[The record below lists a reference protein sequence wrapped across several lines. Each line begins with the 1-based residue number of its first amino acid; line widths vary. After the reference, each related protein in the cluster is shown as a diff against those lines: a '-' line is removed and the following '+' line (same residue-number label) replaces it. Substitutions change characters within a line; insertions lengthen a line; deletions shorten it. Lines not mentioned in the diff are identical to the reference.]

1 MAQIKNIE
9 TSVDRL
15 PPQSLE
21 AEQAVLGA
29 IILEGESLTK
39 AIELLSPDDFY
50 REAHRK
56 IYNAMLNLFNQNEP
70 IDLITLTEHL
80 KDKGEL
86 EEIGGL
92 SYLSNLA
99 TVVPTSANI
108 RYHAKLVREKALL
121 RSLIRACTEIVTKI
135 YEEPEDAE
143 EMIDYAEKLIFEIS
157 EKRTN
162 TSFYQMKD
170 VVKQTFKIIESMYE
184 RKAVITGIPSGFKD
198 LDELTSGFQPGD
210 LIIIGGRPGMGKTA
224 FSLNIAQHVGVEMGE
239 PVAFFSLEMSKEQIA
254 MRLLS
259 SLAFV
264 NASALRKG
272 FIGKRDWERLT
283 EAAVRLSE
291 APIYID
297 DSSQMSVLEIR
308 AKARRLKMEKGK
320 LSLIII
326 DYLQLMK
333 SRTTYDRREQE
344 ISEIS
349 RSLKAMAKE
358 LKVPVIA
365 LSQLNRS
372 VEKTTDRRPTLANLR
387 ESGAI
392 EQDADVIIFLYR
404 DEVYNKK
411 NPANKGK
418 AEVIVAK
425 QRNGPTDTVNL
436 TFLEEYTRFLDF
448 TDKYTGTET
457 LEEEI

>member
-1 MAQIKNIE
+1 MDYLRQID

-29 IILEGESLTK
+29 IIIEGESITK
-39 AIELLSPDDFY
+39 AIDILTPQDFY
-50 REAHRK
+50 REPHRK
-56 IYNAMLNLFNQNEP
+56 IYTAMLELFNKNEP

-80 KDKGEL
+80 KDKGQLDEA
-86 EEIGGL
+86 GGL
-92 SYLSNLA
+92 GYLSNLA

-121 RSLIRACTEIVTKI
+121 RALIRACTEIVTKV
-135 YEEPEDAE
+135 YEEPDDAE
-143 EMIDYAEKLIFEIS
+143 EMLDYAERSIFEIS
-157 EKRTN
+157 EKRMDTN
-162 TSFYQMKD
+162 FYQMKD
-170 VVKQTFKIIESMYE
+170 VVKHTFKIIESMYE
-184 RKAVITGIPSGFKD
+184 KKAVITGIPSGFRD
-198 LDELTSGFQPGD
+198 LDGLTSGFQPGD

-224 FSLNIAQHVGVEMGE
+224 FALNIAQYVGVELGE
-239 PVAFFSLEMSKEQIA
+239 PVAFFSLEMSKEQVA

-259 SLAFV
+259 SIAMV
-264 NASALRKG
+264 NSVSLRKG
-272 FIGKRDWERLT
+272 FISKRDWEKIT
-283 EAAVRLSE
+283 DAAVRLAD

-297 DSSQMSVLEIR
+297 DSSQMSILEVR

-326 DYLQLMK
+326 DYLQLMRG
-333 SRTTYDRREQE
+333 RTAYDRREQE

-358 LKVPVIA
+358 LKVPVVA

-372 VEKTTDRRPTLANLR
+372 VEKTQDRRPTLANLR

-404 DEVYNKK
+404 DEMYKRDTK
-411 NPANKGK
+411 NKGK

-425 QRNGPTDTVNL
+425 QRNGPTDTVYL
-436 TFLEEYTRFLDF
+436 TFLSDYTRFLDY
-448 TDKYTGTET
+448 TDKYSGAET
-457 LEEEI
+457 EEEL

>member
-1 MAQIKNIE
+1 MAYLRNIE
-9 TSVDRL
+9 SAVDRL

-29 IILEGESLTK
+29 IILEGESITK
-39 AIELLSPDDFY
+39 AIEILSPDDFY

-56 IYNAMLNLFNQNEP
+56 IYLAMLELFDKNEP
-70 IDLITLTEHL
+70 IDLITITEHL

-86 EEIGGL
+86 EEVGGL
-92 SYLSNLA
+92 SYLSTLA

-121 RSLIRACTEIVTKI
+121 RSLIRACTEIATKI

-162 TSFYQMKD
+162 TNFYQMKD

-184 RKAVITGIPSGFKD
+184 RKAVITGVPSGFKD

-224 FSLNIAQHVGVEMGE
+224 FSLNIAQHVGVELGE

-259 SLAFV
+259 SLAMV

-272 FIGKRDWERLT
+272 FISKRDWERLT
-283 EAAVRLSE
+283 DSAVRLSE

-326 DYLQLMK
+326 DYLQLMR
-333 SRTTYDRREQE
+333 SRTAYDRREQE

-425 QRNGPTDTVNL
+425 QRNGPTDTVYL
-436 TFLEEYTRFLDF
+436 TFLSDYTRFLDF
-448 TDKYTGTET
+448 TDKYMGTET
-457 LEEEI
+457 EEEV

>member
-1 MAQIKNIE
+1 MAYLKEIGA
-9 TSVDRL
+9 SLDRL
-15 PPQSLE
+15 PPQSIE
-21 AEQAVLGA
+21 AEQAVIGA
-29 IILEGESLTK
+29 VILEGESLTK
-39 AIELLSPDDFY
+39 IIEILSPEDFY
-50 REAHRK
+50 RESHRK
-56 IYNAMLNLFNQNEP
+56 IYQAMLELFDKNEP

-80 KDKGEL
+80 RDKGEL
-86 EEIGGL
+86 EEVGGL
-92 SYLSNLA
+92 SYISHL
-99 TVVPTSANI
+99 TTIVPTSANVK
-108 RYHAKLVREKALL
+108 YHAKIVREKALL
-121 RSLIRACTEIVTKI
+121 RALIRACTEISSKV

-143 EMIDYAEKLIFEIS
+143 EMIDFAERLIFAIS

-170 VVKQTFKIIESMYE
+170 VVRNTFKILESMYDK
-184 RKAVITGIPSGFKD
+184 KAVITGVPSGFKD

-224 FSLNIAQHVGVEMGE
+224 FSLNIAQHVGVDLGE
-239 PVAFFSLEMSKEQIA
+239 PVAYFSLEMSKEQIA

-259 SLAFV
+259 SLAMV
-264 NASALRKG
+264 NSSALRKG
-272 FIGKRDWERLT
+272 FIGKRDWERIT
-283 EAAVRLSE
+283 EAAVKLSE

-308 AKARRLKMEKGK
+308 AKARRLKMEQGK
-320 LSLIII
+320 LALIII
-326 DYLQLMK
+326 DYLQLMRGK
-333 SRTTYDRREQE
+333 SNYEIREQE
-344 ISEIS
+344 IAEIS

-372 VEKTTDRRPTLANLR
+372 VEKTSDRKPTLANLR

-425 QRNGPTDTVNL
+425 QRNGPTDEITL
-436 TFLEEYTRFLDF
+436 TFLSDYTRFLDY
-448 TDKYTGTET
+448 TDKYAGTEI
-457 LEEEI
+457 EEES

>member
-1 MAQIKNIE
+1 MHYINEIAS
-9 TSVDRL
+9 TVDRL
-15 PPQSLE
+15 PPQSIE

-29 IILEGESLTK
+29 IILEGESITK
-39 AIELLSPDDFY
+39 AIDVLSPEDFY
-50 REAHRK
+50 KEPHRK
-56 IYNAMLNLFNQNEP
+56 IYTAMLELFDKNEP
-70 IDLITLTEHL
+70 IDLITLSEHL
-80 KDKGEL
+80 KDKGVL
-86 EEIGGL
+86 EEAGGI
-92 SYLSNLA
+92 SYLSQLA

-108 RYHAKLVREKALL
+108 RYHAKVVREKALL
-121 RSLIRACTEIVTKI
+121 RAIIRSCTEIVSKV
-135 YEEPEDAE
+135 YEMPEDAE
-143 EMIDYAEKLIFEIS
+143 EMVDYAERLIFEIS

-162 TSFYQMKD
+162 ANFYQMKD
-170 VVKQTFKIIESMYE
+170 VVKNTFKMIETMYDK
-184 RKAVITGIPSGFKD
+184 KAVITGVPSGFKD

-224 FSLNIAQHVGVEMGE
+224 FSLNIAQHVGIEMGE
-239 PVAFFSLEMSKEQIA
+239 PVAFFSLEMSKEQVA

-259 SLAFV
+259 SLAMV
-264 NASALRKG
+264 NSVALRKG
-272 FIGKRDWERLT
+272 FITKKDWEKLT
-283 EAAVRLSE
+283 DAAVRLSE

-297 DSSQMSVLEIR
+297 DSSQISVLEIR
-308 AKARRLKMEKGK
+308 AKARRLKMEKGR

-326 DYLQLMK
+326 DYLQLMRG
-333 SRTTYDRREQE
+333 RTSYDIREQE
-344 ISEIS
+344 IAEIS

-372 VEKTTDRRPTLANLR
+372 VEKTSDRKPTLANLR

-425 QRNGPTDTVNL
+425 QRNGPTDTVYL
-436 TFLEEYTRFLDF
+436 TFLSDYTRFLDY
-448 TDKYTGTET
+448 TDRYTGTEI
-457 LEEEI
+457 EEEV

>member
-1 MAQIKNIE
+1 MAYLKNIE
-9 TSVDRL
+9 ASIDRL
-15 PPQSLE
+15 PPQSIE

-29 IILEGESLTK
+29 IILEGDSITK
-39 AIELLSPDDFY
+39 AIEILSPDDFY

-56 IYNAMLNLFNQNEP
+56 IYNSMLELFDKNEP
-70 IDLITLTEHL
+70 IDLITITENL
-80 KDKGEL
+80 RDKGEL

-99 TVVPTSANI
+99 TVIPTAANI

-121 RSLIRACTEIVTKI
+121 RAVIRACTEIVTKV

-143 EMIDYAEKLIFEIS
+143 EMLDYAEKLIFEIS

-162 TSFYQMKD
+162 TSFFQMKD
-170 VVKQTFKIIESMYE
+170 VVKHTFKMIESMYE

-224 FSLNIAQHVGVEMGE
+224 FSLNIAQHVGVELGE

-259 SLAFV
+259 SLAMV

-272 FIGKRDWERLT
+272 FISKRDWERLT
-283 EAAVRLSE
+283 DSAVKLSE
-291 APIYID
+291 APIYVD

-326 DYLQLMK
+326 DYLQLMR
-333 SRTTYDRREQE
+333 SRTAYDRREQE

-411 NPANKGK
+411 NTANKGK

-425 QRNGPTDTVNL
+425 QRNGPTDTINL
-436 TFLEEYTRFLDF
+436 TFLSDYTRFLDF
-448 TDKYTGTET
+448 TDKYMGTEI
-457 LEEEI
+457 EEEI

>member
-1 MAQIKNIE
+1 MAYLKEIE
-9 TSVDRL
+9 KSIDRL

-29 IILEGESLTK
+29 IILEGESIIK
-39 AIELLSPDDFY
+39 AIEIISPEDFY
-50 REAHRK
+50 SERHRK
-56 IYNAMLNLFNQNEP
+56 IYQAMLELFDKNEP
-70 IDLITLTEHL
+70 IDLITLSEHL
-80 KDKGEL
+80 KDKGEID
-86 EEIGGL
+86 EIGGV

-108 RYHAKLVREKALL
+108 RYHAKLIREKALL
-121 RSLIRACTEIVTKI
+121 RSLIRACTEIVTKV

-143 EMIDYAEKLIFEIS
+143 EMIDYAERLIFEIS

-162 TSFYQMKD
+162 TNFYPMKD
-170 VVKQTFKIIESMYE
+170 VVKQTFRIIENMYE
-184 RKAVITGIPSGFKD
+184 KKSVVTGISSGFTD
-198 LDELTSGFQPGD
+198 LDALTSGFQPGD

-224 FSLNIAQHVGVEMGE
+224 FSLNIAQHVGVEIGE
-239 PVAFFSLEMSKEQIA
+239 PVAFFSLEMSKEQVA

-259 SLAFV
+259 SMAMV
-264 NASALRKG
+264 NSSALRKG
-272 FIGKRDWERLT
+272 FISKKDWQRIT
-283 EAAVRLSE
+283 DAAVKLSE

-308 AKARRLKMEKGK
+308 AKARRLKMEKGR
-320 LSLIII
+320 LGLIII
-326 DYLQLMK
+326 DYLQLMR
-333 SRTTYDRREQE
+333 SRNNYEVREQE
-344 ISEIS
+344 IAEIS

-372 VEKTTDRRPTLANLR
+372 VEKNSDKRPTLANLR

-425 QRNGPTDTVNL
+425 QRNGPTDVIYL
-436 TFLEEYTRFLDF
+436 TFLSDYMRFLDY
-448 TDKYTGTET
+448 TDKYTGTEIQ
-457 LEEEI
+457 EEV

>member
-1 MAQIKNIE
+1 MAYLKNID
-9 TSVDRL
+9 TTIDRL

-29 IILEGESLTK
+29 IILEGESITK
-39 AIELLSPDDFY
+39 AIEILSPEDFY
-50 REAHRK
+50 REAHKK
-56 IYNAMLNLFNQNEP
+56 IYNAMLVLFDKNEP
-70 IDLITLTEHL
+70 IDLITITEHL

-86 EEIGGL
+86 EEVGGL

-121 RSLIRACTEIVTKI
+121 RSLIRACTEIVTKV

-143 EMIDYAEKLIFEIS
+143 EMLDYAEKLVFEIS
-157 EKRTN
+157 ERRTN

-170 VVKQTFKIIESMYE
+170 VVKHTFKMIESMYE
-184 RKAVITGIPSGFKD
+184 KKAIITGIPSGFKD

-224 FSLNIAQHVGVEMGE
+224 FSLNIAQHIGVDLGE

-254 MRLLS
+254 IRLLS
-259 SLAFV
+259 SLAMV

-272 FIGKRDWERLT
+272 FISKRDWEKLT
-283 EAAVRLSE
+283 DSAVRLSE
-291 APIYID
+291 SPIYID

-326 DYLQLMK
+326 DYLQLMR
-333 SRTTYDRREQE
+333 SRTAYDRREQE

-404 DEVYNKK
+404 DEIYNKK

-418 AEVIVAK
+418 AEIIVAK
-425 QRNGPTDTVNL
+425 QRNGPTDTVYL
-436 TFLEEYTRFLDF
+436 TFLSDYTRFLDF
-448 TDKYTGTET
+448 TDKYMGTEM
-457 LEEEI
+457 EEEA

>member
-1 MAQIKNIE
+1 MPYINEIAS
-9 TSVDRL
+9 TVDRL
-15 PPQSLE
+15 PPQSIE

-29 IILEGESLTK
+29 IILEGESITK
-39 AIELLSPDDFY
+39 AIDVLSPEDFY
-50 REAHRK
+50 KEPHRK
-56 IYNAMLNLFNQNEP
+56 IYTAMLELFDKNEP
-70 IDLITLTEHL
+70 IDLITLSEHL
-80 KDKGEL
+80 KDKGVL
-86 EEIGGL
+86 EEAGGI
-92 SYLSNLA
+92 SYLSQLA

-108 RYHAKLVREKALL
+108 RYHAKVVREKALL
-121 RSLIRACTEIVTKI
+121 RAIIRSCTEIVSKV
-135 YEEPEDAE
+135 YEMPEDAE
-143 EMIDYAEKLIFEIS
+143 EMVDYAERLIFEIS

-162 TSFYQMKD
+162 ANFYQMKD
-170 VVKQTFKIIESMYE
+170 VVKNTFKMIETMYDK
-184 RKAVITGIPSGFKD
+184 KAVITGVPSGFKD

-224 FSLNIAQHVGVEMGE
+224 FSLNIAQHVGIEMGE
-239 PVAFFSLEMSKEQIA
+239 PVAFFSLEMSKEQVA

-259 SLAFV
+259 SLAMV
-264 NASALRKG
+264 NSVALRKG
-272 FIGKRDWERLT
+272 FITKKDWEKLT
-283 EAAVRLSE
+283 DAAVRLSE

-297 DSSQMSVLEIR
+297 DSSQISVLEIR
-308 AKARRLKMEKGK
+308 AKARRLKMEKGR

-326 DYLQLMK
+326 DYLQLMRG
-333 SRTTYDRREQE
+333 RTSYDIREQE
-344 ISEIS
+344 IAEIS

-372 VEKTTDRRPTLANLR
+372 VEKTSDRKPTLANLR

-404 DEVYNKK
+404 DEVYNKN

-425 QRNGPTDTVNL
+425 QRNGPTDTVYL
-436 TFLEEYTRFLDF
+436 TFLSDYTRFLDY
-448 TDKYTGTET
+448 TDRYTGTEI
-457 LEEEI
+457 EEEV

>member
-1 MAQIKNIE
+1 MAYLKEID
-9 TSVDRL
+9 TTALRL

-29 IILEGESLTK
+29 IILEGESITK
-39 AIELLSPDDFY
+39 VIEIVSPEDFY
-50 REAHRK
+50 SDRHRK
-56 IYNAMLNLFNQNEP
+56 IYHAMLELFDKNEP

-86 EEIGGL
+86 EEVGGVG
-92 SYLSNLA
+92 YLGNLT
-99 TVVPTSANI
+99 TVVPTAANI
-108 RYHAKLVREKALL
+108 KYHAKLVREKALL
-121 RSLIRACTEIVTKI
+121 RAVIRACTEIVTKV

-143 EMIDYAEKLIFEIS
+143 EMIDYAERLIFEIS

-162 TSFYQMKD
+162 TSFYHMKD
-170 VVKQTFKIIESMYE
+170 VVKHTFKIIENMYE
-184 RKAVITGIPSGFKD
+184 KKAVITGIPSGFKD

-224 FSLNIAQHVGVEMGE
+224 FSLNIAQHVGVELGE

-259 SLAFV
+259 SIAMV
-264 NASALRKG
+264 NSTSLRKG
-272 FIGKRDWERLT
+272 FISKKDWERIT
-283 EAAVRLSE
+283 DAAVKLSE

-308 AKARRLKMEKGK
+308 AKARRLKMEKGR
-320 LSLIII
+320 LGLVII
-326 DYLQLMK
+326 DYLQLMR
-333 SRTTYDRREQE
+333 SRNTYDVREQE
-344 ISEIS
+344 IADIS

-372 VEKTTDRRPTLANLR
+372 VEKTSDKRPTLANLR

-404 DEVYNKK
+404 DEVYNRK
-411 NPANKGK
+411 NSANKGK

-425 QRNGPTDTVNL
+425 QRNGPTDTVYL
-436 TFLEEYTRFLDF
+436 TFLDDYTRFLDY
-448 TDKYTGTET
+448 TDKYTGTEI
-457 LEEEI
+457 EEEV

>member
-1 MAQIKNIE
+1 MAYLREID

-29 IILEGESLTK
+29 ILLEGESITK
-39 AIELLSPDDFY
+39 AIDILTPQDFY
-50 REAHRK
+50 RESHKK
-56 IYNAMLNLFNQNEP
+56 IYTAMLELFNKNEP

-86 EEIGGL
+86 DSAGGL
-92 SYLSNLA
+92 SYLSTLA

-121 RSLIRACTEIVTKI
+121 RALIRACTEIVTKV

-143 EMIDYAEKLIFEIS
+143 EMIDYAERSIFEIS
-157 EKRTN
+157 ERRMDTN
-162 TSFYQMKD
+162 FYQMKD
-170 VVKQTFKIIESMYE
+170 VVKHTFKIIENMYE
-184 RKAVITGIPSGFKD
+184 KKAVITGVPSGFKD

-224 FSLNIAQHVGVEMGE
+224 FALNITQHLGVELGE
-239 PVAFFSLEMSKEQIA
+239 PVAFFSLEMSKEQVA

-259 SLAFV
+259 SIAMV
-264 NASALRKG
+264 NSASLRKG
-272 FIGKRDWERLT
+272 FISKRDWEKIT
-283 EAAVRLSE
+283 DAAVRLAD

-297 DSSQMSVLEIR
+297 DSSQMSVLEVR

-326 DYLQLMK
+326 DYLQLMRG
-333 SRTTYDRREQE
+333 RTAYDRREQE

-372 VEKTTDRRPTLANLR
+372 VEKTQDRRPTLANLR

-404 DEVYNKK
+404 DEMYKRDTK
-411 NPANKGK
+411 NKGK

-425 QRNGPTDTVNL
+425 QRNGPTDTVYL
-436 TFLEEYTRFLDF
+436 TFLSDYTRFLDY
-448 TDKYTGTET
+448 TDKYSGAET
-457 LEEEI
+457 EEEL

>member
-1 MAQIKNIE
+1 MAYLRNIE
-9 TSVDRL
+9 ASVDRL

-29 IILEGESLTK
+29 IILEGESITK
-39 AIELLSPDDFY
+39 AIELLSAEDFY
-50 REAHRK
+50 RESHRK
-56 IYNAMLNLFNQNEP
+56 IYNAMLELFNKNEP
-70 IDLITLTEHL
+70 IDLITLTENL

-86 EEIGGL
+86 EDIGGL
-92 SYLSNLA
+92 SYLSTLA
-99 TVVPTSANI
+99 TVVPTAANI

-121 RSLIRACTEIVTKI
+121 RAVIRACTEIVTKV

-143 EMIDYAEKLIFEIS
+143 EMLDYAEKLIFEIS

-162 TSFYQMKD
+162 TSFYHMKD
-170 VVKQTFKIIESMYE
+170 VVKHTFKMIESMYE

-224 FSLNIAQHVGVEMGE
+224 FSLNIAQHVGVDLGE

-259 SLAFV
+259 SLAMV

-283 EAAVRLSE
+283 ESAVKLSE

-308 AKARRLKMEKGK
+308 AKARRLKMEKGR
-320 LSLIII
+320 LSLIVI
-326 DYLQLMK
+326 DYLQLMR
-333 SRTTYDRREQE
+333 SRTAYDRREQE

-358 LKVPVIA
+358 LKVPVVA

-372 VEKTTDRRPTLANLR
+372 VEKTNDRRPTLANLR

-425 QRNGPTDTVNL
+425 QRNGPTDTINL
-436 TFLEEYTRFLDF
+436 TFLSDYTRFLDF
-448 TDKYTGTET
+448 TDKYMGTEI
-457 LEEEI
+457 EEDL

>member
-1 MAQIKNIE
+1 MAYLRNIE
-9 TSVDRL
+9 SAVDRL

-29 IILEGESLTK
+29 IILEGESITK
-39 AIELLSPDDFY
+39 AIEILSSDDFY
-50 REAHRK
+50 REANRK
-56 IYNAMLNLFNQNEP
+56 IYLAMLELFDKNEP
-70 IDLITLTEHL
+70 IDLITITEHL

-86 EEIGGL
+86 EEVGGL
-92 SYLSNLA
+92 SYLSTLA

-121 RSLIRACTEIVTKI
+121 RSLIRACTEITTKI

-143 EMIDYAEKLIFEIS
+143 EMIDYAERLIFEIS

-162 TSFYQMKD
+162 TNFYQMKD
-170 VVKQTFKIIESMYE
+170 VVKQTFRIIESMYE
-184 RKAVITGIPSGFKD
+184 RKAVITGVPSGFKD

-224 FSLNIAQHVGVEMGE
+224 FSLNIAQHVGVELGE

-259 SLAFV
+259 SLAMV

-272 FIGKRDWERLT
+272 FISKRDWERLT
-283 EAAVRLSE
+283 DSAVRLSE

-326 DYLQLMK
+326 DYLQLMR
-333 SRTTYDRREQE
+333 SRTAYDRREQE

-425 QRNGPTDTVNL
+425 QRNGPTDTVYL
-436 TFLEEYTRFLDF
+436 TFLSDYTRFLDF
-448 TDKYTGTET
+448 TDRYMGTET
-457 LEEEI
+457 EEEI

>member
-1 MAQIKNIE
+1 MAYLQEIE
-9 TSVDRL
+9 STALRL

-29 IILEGESLTK
+29 IILEGEAITK
-39 AIELLSPDDFY
+39 AIEILSPEDFY
-50 REAHRK
+50 SERHRK
-56 IYNAMLNLFNQNEP
+56 IYQAMLELFDRNEP

-80 KDKGEL
+80 RDKGEL
-86 EEIGGL
+86 EDVGGV
-92 SYLSNLA
+92 SYLGTLT
-99 TVVPTSANI
+99 TVVPTAANI

-121 RSLIRACTEIVTKI
+121 RSLIRACTEIVTKV

-143 EMIDYAEKLIFEIS
+143 EMIDFAERLIFEIS

-162 TSFYQMKD
+162 TSFYHMKD
-170 VVKQTFKIIESMYE
+170 VVKNTFKIIESMYE
-184 RKAVITGIPSGFKD
+184 KKAVITGIPSGFKD
-198 LDELTSGFQPGD
+198 LDALTSGFQPGD

-224 FSLNIAQHVGVEMGE
+224 FSLNIAQHVGVELGE

-259 SLAFV
+259 SIAMV
-264 NASALRKG
+264 NSSALRKG
-272 FIGKRDWERLT
+272 FITKRDWERIT
-283 EAAVRLSE
+283 DAAVKLSE

-308 AKARRLKMEKGK
+308 AKARRLKMEKGR
-320 LSLIII
+320 LGLVII
-326 DYLQLMK
+326 DYLQLMR
-333 SRTTYDRREQE
+333 SRNTYDVREQE
-344 ISEIS
+344 IADIS

-372 VEKTTDRRPTLANLR
+372 VEKSSDKRPTLANLR

-404 DEVYNKK
+404 DEVYNRK
-411 NPANKGK
+411 NAANKGR

-425 QRNGPTDTVNL
+425 QRNGPTDTVLL
-436 TFLEEYTRFLDF
+436 TFLQDYTRFLDY
-448 TDKYTGTET
+448 TDMYTGTEI
-457 LEEEI
+457 EEEV

>member
-1 MAQIKNIE
+1 MAYLRNIE
-9 TSVDRL
+9 NAVDRL

-29 IILEGESLTK
+29 IILEGESITK
-39 AIELLSPDDFY
+39 AIEILSPDDFY

-56 IYNAMLNLFNQNEP
+56 IYLAMLELFDKNEP

-86 EEIGGL
+86 EEVGGL
-92 SYLSNLA
+92 SYLSTLA

-121 RSLIRACTEIVTKI
+121 RSLIRACTEIATKI

-162 TSFYQMKD
+162 TNFYQMKD

-184 RKAVITGIPSGFKD
+184 RKAVITGVPSGFKD

-224 FSLNIAQHVGVEMGE
+224 FSLNIAQHVGVELGE

-259 SLAFV
+259 SLAMV

-272 FIGKRDWERLT
+272 FISKRDWERLT
-283 EAAVRLSE
+283 DSAVRLSE

-308 AKARRLKMEKGK
+308 AKARRLRMEKGK

-326 DYLQLMK
+326 DYLQLMR
-333 SRTTYDRREQE
+333 SRTAYDRREQE

-358 LKVPVIA
+358 LKVPVVA

-425 QRNGPTDTVNL
+425 QRNGPTDTVYL
-436 TFLEEYTRFLDF
+436 TFLSDYTRFLDF
-448 TDKYTGTET
+448 TDKYMGTEI
-457 LEEEI
+457 EEEV

>member
-1 MAQIKNIE
+1 MSYLREID

-29 IILEGESLTK
+29 IIIEGESITK
-39 AIELLSPDDFY
+39 AIDILTPQDFY
-50 REAHRK
+50 RESHRK
-56 IYNAMLNLFNQNEP
+56 IYTAMLELFSKNEP
-70 IDLITLTEHL
+70 IDLITLTDHL

-86 EEIGGL
+86 DSAGGL

-108 RYHAKLVREKALL
+108 RYHAKLVREKAML
-121 RSLIRACTEIVTKI
+121 RSLIRACTEIVTKV

-143 EMIDYAEKLIFEIS
+143 EMIDYAERSIFEIS
-157 EKRTN
+157 ERRMDTN
-162 TSFYQMKD
+162 FYQMKD
-170 VVKQTFKIIESMYE
+170 VVKHTFKIIESMYE
-184 RKAVITGIPSGFKD
+184 KKAVITGVPSGFKD

-224 FSLNIAQHVGVEMGE
+224 FALNIAQHLGVELGE
-239 PVAFFSLEMSKEQIA
+239 PVAFFSLEMSKEQVA

-259 SLAFV
+259 SIAMV
-264 NASALRKG
+264 NSSSLRKG
-272 FIGKRDWERLT
+272 FISKRDWEKIT
-283 EAAVRLSE
+283 DAAVKLAD

-297 DSSQMSVLEIR
+297 DSSQMSVLEVK

-326 DYLQLMK
+326 DYLQLM
-333 SRTTYDRREQE
+333 RGRVTYDRREQE

-372 VEKTTDRRPTLANLR
+372 VEKTQDRRPTLANLR

-404 DEVYNKK
+404 DEMYKK
-411 NPANKGK
+411 DTKNKGK
-418 AEVIVAK
+418 AEIIVAK
-425 QRNGPTDTVNL
+425 QRNGPTDTVYL
-436 TFLEEYTRFLDF
+436 TFLSDYTRFLDY
-448 TDKYTGTET
+448 TDKYSGAET
-457 LEEEI
+457 EEEI

>member
-1 MAQIKNIE
+1 MAYLRKIE
-9 TSVDRL
+9 NSIDRL

-29 IILEGESLTK
+29 IILEGESITK
-39 AIELLSPDDFY
+39 AIEILSPEDFY
-50 REAHRK
+50 SERHRK
-56 IYNAMLNLFNQNEP
+56 IYQAMLELFDKNEP
-70 IDLITLTEHL
+70 IDIITLTEHL
-80 KDKGEL
+80 RDKGEL
-86 EEIGGL
+86 EEAGGVG
-92 SYLSNLA
+92 YLSSLA
-99 TVVPTSANI
+99 TVVPTAANI

-121 RSLIRACTEIVTKI
+121 RALVRACTEVITKV

-143 EMIDYAEKLIFEIS
+143 EMIDYAERLIFEIS

-170 VVKQTFKIIESMYE
+170 VIKQTFKIIENMYE
-184 RKAVITGIPSGFKD
+184 RKSVITGISSGFKD
-198 LDELTSGFQPGD
+198 LDELTAGFQPGD

-224 FSLNIAQHVGVEMGE
+224 FSLNIAQHVGIELGE
-239 PVAFFSLEMSKEQIA
+239 PVAFFSLEMSKEQVA

-259 SLAFV
+259 SLAMVKF
-264 NASALRKG
+264 SALRKG
-272 FIGKRDWERLT
+272 FISKKDWERIT
-283 EAAVRLSE
+283 DAAVKLSE

-308 AKARRLKMEKGK
+308 AKARRLKMEKGR
-320 LSLIII
+320 LGLIII

-333 SRTTYDRREQE
+333 SRGNYDIREQE
-344 ISEIS
+344 IADIS

-372 VEKTTDRRPTLANLR
+372 VEKTSDRRPTLANLR

-425 QRNGPTDTVNL
+425 QRNGPTDVVYL
-436 TFLEEYTRFLDF
+436 TFLNDYTRFLDY
-448 TDKYTGTET
+448 TDKYTGTEVQ
-457 LEEEI
+457 EEV

>member
-1 MAQIKNIE
+1 MAYLKEIDA
-9 TSVDRL
+9 TALRL

-29 IILEGESLTK
+29 IILEGESITK
-39 AIELLSPDDFY
+39 VIEILSPEDFY
-50 REAHRK
+50 SERHRK
-56 IYNAMLNLFNQNEP
+56 IYQAMLELFDKNEP

-86 EEIGGL
+86 EEAGGVG
-92 SYLSNLA
+92 YLGNLT
-99 TVVPTSANI
+99 TVVPTAANI
-108 RYHAKLVREKALL
+108 KYHARVVRQKALL
-121 RSLIRACTEIVTKI
+121 RALIRACTEIVTKV

-143 EMIDYAEKLIFEIS
+143 EMIDYAERLIFEIS

-162 TSFYQMKD
+162 TSFYHMKD
-170 VVKQTFKIIESMYE
+170 VVKHTFKIIESMYE
-184 RKAVITGIPSGFKD
+184 KKAVITGIPSGFKD

-224 FSLNIAQHVGVEMGE
+224 FSLNIAQHVGVELGQ

-259 SLAFV
+259 SIAMV
-264 NASALRKG
+264 NSTSLRKG
-272 FIGKRDWERLT
+272 FISKKDWERIT
-283 EAAVRLSE
+283 DAAVRLSE

-308 AKARRLKMEKGK
+308 AKARRLKMEKG
-320 LSLIII
+320 SLGLVII
-326 DYLQLMK
+326 DYLQLMR
-333 SRTTYDRREQE
+333 SRNSYDVREQE
-344 ISEIS
+344 IADIS

-372 VEKTTDRRPTLANLR
+372 VEKTSDRRPTLANLR

-404 DEVYNKK
+404 DEVYNRK
-411 NPANKGK
+411 NTANKGK
-418 AEVIVAK
+418 AEIIVAK
-425 QRNGPTDTVNL
+425 QRNGPTDTVYL
-436 TFLEEYTRFLDF
+436 TFLDDYTRFLDY
-448 TDKYTGTET
+448 TDMYTGTEIQ
-457 LEEEI
+457 EEV

>member
-1 MAQIKNIE
+1 MAYVKDIDVALN
-9 TSVDRL
+9 RL
-15 PPQSLE
+15 PPQSIE

-29 IILEGESLTK
+29 IILEGESITK
-39 AIELLSPDDFY
+39 AIEILSPEDFY
-50 REAHRK
+50 KENHRK
-56 IYNAMLNLFNQNEP
+56 IYTAMLELFDKNEP

-86 EEIGGL
+86 EEVGGL
-92 SYLSNLA
+92 SYLGNLT

-108 RYHAKLVREKALL
+108 KYHAKLVREKALL
-121 RSLIRACTEIVTKI
+121 RALLRTCTEIITKV

-143 EMIDYAEKLIFEIS
+143 EMIDFAERMIFEIS

-162 TSFYQMKD
+162 TNFYHMKD

-184 RKAVITGIPSGFKD
+184 KKAIITGVPSGFKD

-224 FSLNIAQHVGVEMGE
+224 FSLNIAQHVGVTCGE

-259 SLAFV
+259 SIAMI
-264 NASALRKG
+264 NSSALRKG
-272 FIGKRDWERLT
+272 FISKRDWERLT
-283 EAAVRLSE
+283 DAAVKLSE

-326 DYLQLMK
+326 DYLQLMR
-333 SRTTYDRREQE
+333 SRTAYDRREQE

-372 VEKTTDRRPTLANLR
+372 VEKTADRRPTLANLR

-411 NPANKGK
+411 NSANKGK

-425 QRNGPTDTVNL
+425 QRNGPTDTIYL
-436 TFLEEYTRFLDF
+436 TFLNDYTRFLDF
-448 TDKYTGTET
+448 TDKYTGTEI
-457 LEEEI
+457 EEEV